1 MTRHLAIIPARKNSK
16 GLKFKNRILFDNTV
30 KFLKKL
36 EFIDKVIVSSD
47 DRKILSLGKKNNY
60 LIHKRKNF
68 FAKDNTSIRSTL
80 KNIVSDLSLKKTDI
94 IWLIY
99 LPIINKDYKDYKK
112 AYKITQKKNF
122 KSMCTFFE
130 GDYKF
135 HPYYSYKIQNNIAK
149 KTIINKI
156 FRRQDLPKIYY
167 HFHYI
172 CCLKVIEL
180 NQLDSELINKKTFP
194 IKMSFNTFKMTELDS
209 KKDLKNFY
217 KY

>member
-80 KNIVSDLSLKKTDI
+80 KNIVSDLSH
-94 IWLIY
+94 
-99 LPIINKDYKDYKK
+99 
-112 AYKITQKKNF
+112 KITQKKNF